1 MLYSHTSTLLLP
13 STASACIAG
22 VAGLSQRTV
31 HSPESYGI
39 GQCILNPHHV
49 QMPSVV
55 LSLDS
60 DFIVHWL
67 SPFFLG
73 SLHDEMS
80 AMYEID
86 KSQV

>member
-1 MLYSHTSTLLLP
+1 M
-13 STASACIAG
+13 
-22 VAGLSQRTV
+22 SQRTV
-31 HSPESYGI
+31 HSLEIYGI
-39 GQCILNPHHV
+39 GPCILNPHHV
-49 QMPSVV
+49 HMPSAA
-55 LSLDS
+55 LSLDR